1 MTAPPA
7 ASPAA
12 PAHRDPAV
20 HPASPGQLHWLEGE
34 LVAWRAEGL
43 LDDDTALAIRRRYV
57 ASRRFTLSRIVLTLG
72 ASFVGLGLIWLV
84 ASNLDQMSPLTRF
97 LLMIAIW
104 LGLVAAGEVLAT
116 RRERSGDVASPVVGA
131 LRLLAAASFGAVVF
145 QAAQSLQVPAYEPVL
160 VGVWAAGA
168 LLLAYAVRGV
178 APLVLG
184 VVLLAFWFVWEVTS
198 SSESAFAASTALAT
212 AGLAAAAIGVGHV
225 VLGRRSFAAPWRE
238 LGAVLVLVGLFVAAL
253 PYAWGDAEGTW
264 ALWAGLAV
272 AGVLAV
278 LAVLRGDR
286 LDRLEVGLAV
296 VGLALTV
303 SLALWRFDADL
314 LDTSNLPPGAW
325 ARAVLAVVAYVVVAS
340 GYAVLGGM
348 RDTSRLTWLAT
359 AALVVFTTV
368 QAFAVF
374 APVLSGAAL
383 FLALGVVLLATGVL
397 ADRGRRRLLSEAKE
411 ALS

>member
-1 MTAPPA
+1 
-7 ASPAA
+7 
-12 PAHRDPAV
+12 
-20 HPASPGQLHWLEGE
+20 
-34 LVAWRAEGL
+34 
-43 LDDDTALAIRRRYV
+43 
-57 ASRRFTLSRIVLTLG
+57 
-72 ASFVGLGLIWLV
+72 
-84 ASNLDQMSPLTRF
+84 MSPLTRF

-116 RRERSGDVASPVVGA
+116 RRGRAGDVASPVVGA

-264 ALWAGLAV
+264 ALCPSNW
-272 AGVLAV
+272 
-278 LAVLRGDR
+278 RRHRIR
-286 LDRLEVGLAV
+286 LSHRA
-296 VGLALTV
+296 A
-303 SLALWRFDADL
+303 AA
-314 LDTSNLPPGAW
+314 PPGSSSPPQ
-325 ARAVLAVVAYVVVAS
+325 RGS
-340 GYAVLGGM
+340 GRGGGRGGHLPQRPDGTRRYPGPQRHRGSPAGFAG
-348 RDTSRLTWLAT
+348 RD
-359 AALVVFTTV
+359 
-368 QAFAVF
+368 
-374 APVLSGAAL
+374 
-383 FLALGVVLLATGVL
+383 
-397 ADRGRRRLLSEAKE
+397 DGRDHSSL
-411 ALS
+411 